1 MGGSE
6 ARKVGFSMM
15 MLRYPGVMVFYR
27 YTMFWRVGRS
37 GLLGV
42 PAWFGGCHP
51 ISPLLTKK
59 NSDSGQILQIF
70 LGTVQ
75 STGYP
80 DGGIIC
86 AYLSLGHH
94 HWTEDLELDAKL

>member
-1 MGGSE
+1 
-6 ARKVGFSMM
+6 M
-15 MLRYPGVMVFYR
+15 MLRYPGVMVFLPVY
-27 YTMFWRVGRS
+27 YVLEGRS

-42 PAWFGGCHP
+42 PAWFGGRHR

-59 NSDSGQILQIF
+59 NSDSGQILQNF

-94 HWTEDLELDAKL
+94 HHHWTEGLELDAKL